1 MKTWDTNRVH
11 LNKQN
16 LIILHWVK
24 FLIGDWLKKTKKK
37 GFFKR
42 LKNIQDKNKELLK
55 ASSIVNKDQ
64 AAKNGSDFN
73 YDTNY
78 AFYKFYSDMAS
89 LDLKHSELNKF
100 NELLSNFDDFV
111 PLCGERKEYKIE
123 VLNNTNSLYNK
134 YFNTYKR
141 KYNRE
146 HLNKRDEIFFDP
158 NQFRIL
164 GKKKQKSKSEVE

>member
-1 MKTWDTNRVH
+1 M
-11 LNKQN
+11 
-16 LIILHWVK
+16 
-24 FLIGDWLKKTKKK
+24 KKTKKK

-111 PLCGERKEYKIE
+111 PLCGERKECKIE

-158 NQFRIL
+158 NQLKIL
-164 GKKKQKSKSEVE
+164 GKKNKNQIQK